1 MIPTDAPDRLTTL
14 PMPPLVAFTILV
26 VGSVAACALMMWVLI
41 MRRRSSGRRTT
52 LSPRGRPSGMASART
67 TLSRPEL
74 VMPDPI
80 EGDKS

>member
-1 MIPTDAPDRLTTL
+1 MIPTDTPARLTTL
-14 PMPPLVAFTILV
+14 PVSPLVAFTILV
-26 VGSVAACALMMWVLI
+26 VGSVAACALMMSVLV

-52 LSPRGRPSGMASART
+52 LSLRGRPSDTASTHT

-74 VMPDPI
+74 VMSDPI